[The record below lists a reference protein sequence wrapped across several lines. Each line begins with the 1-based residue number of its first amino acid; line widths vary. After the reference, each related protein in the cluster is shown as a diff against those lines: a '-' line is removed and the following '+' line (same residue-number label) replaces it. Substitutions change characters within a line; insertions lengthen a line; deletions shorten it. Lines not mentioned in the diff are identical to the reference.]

1 MHSYNLANCGINILN
16 IPFKYLKQRCHDILA
31 TVPNYR
37 KLLIFKASIDFLQ
50 RIITQLL
57 KLKHLAHMIFLLL
70 HKFVILYFG
79 YFMFYS

>member
-37 KLLIFKASIDFLQ
+37 KLLIFNASIDFSQ
-50 RIITQLL
+50 RIIKQLL
-57 KLKHLAHMIFLLL
+57 KLKYFAHIIFLLR
-70 HKFVILYFG
+70 KIFNFI
-79 YFMFYS
+79 FMQ